1 MAQTFRLQ
9 LISQT
14 KKLYEGEVTSLVA
27 PGTEGY
33 LGVLAHHAPL
43 ITGLIP
49 GTVTYRTTDGESAEQ
64 RITGGFLEVSHNEA
78 VILVDDLAE

>member
-1 MAQTFRLQ
+1 MADTFKLQ

-14 KKLYEGEVTSLVA
+14 KKLYEGDVASLVA
-27 PGTEGY
+27 PGIEGY

-43 ITGLIP
+43 ITGLGP
-49 GTVTYRTTDGESAEQ
+49 GTVTYRTADGETTEQ
-64 RITGGFLEVSHNEA
+64 GITGGFLEVSHNEA